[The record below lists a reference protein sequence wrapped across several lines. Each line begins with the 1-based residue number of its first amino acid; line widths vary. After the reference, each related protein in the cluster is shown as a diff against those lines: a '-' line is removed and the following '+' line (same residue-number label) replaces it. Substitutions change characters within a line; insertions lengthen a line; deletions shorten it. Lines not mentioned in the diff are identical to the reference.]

1 MVSIDGIHESLQKSL
16 FSKYGKTVK
25 LIKKSSPTY
34 NGRGEVTG
42 NTETESDITIVDYGI
57 KTSSKQRMEWG
68 VVQTGDRTAAIPY
81 DITFSINDELEIN
94 SVRYT
99 IVDIRQPELPTIVVS
114 LVLLRKVTT

>member
-1 MVSIDGIHESLQKSL
+1 
-16 FSKYGKTVK
+16 
-25 LIKKSSPTY
+25 
-34 NGRGEVTG
+34 
-42 NTETESDITIVDYGI
+42 
-57 KTSSKQRMEWG
+57 MEWG